1 MEINITEDAL
11 VERLKASTSAQEAI
25 GILWTL
31 KSICGSSD
39 ANYTLILVDRF
50 MFDHDDF
57 PEVEQIVQRFLNI
70 RNKTSP
76 NFYKIAKFDE
86 KTVLLANVNVN
97 APTSFYAKDEKAAL
111 EYAEKIFGYKFSKIG
126 F

>member
-1 MEINITEDAL
+1 MEVKITEDAL
-11 VERLKASTSAQEAI
+11 VESLKASTSAKEAI

-31 KSICGSSD
+31 KSICGSVD
-39 ANYTLILVDRF
+39 ANYALILVDRF
-50 MFDHDDF
+50 IFEYDDF
-57 PEVEQIVQRFLNI
+57 PEIEQIVQRFLNI
-70 RNKTSP
+70 RNKTCP

-86 KTVLLANVNVN
+86 KTVLLNNVNVN

-111 EYAEKIFGYKFSKIG
+111 AYAERIFGYKFTKIG

>member
-1 MEINITEDAL
+1 MEVKITEDAL

-39 ANYTLILVDRF
+39 ANYALILVDRF
-50 MFDHDDF
+50 MFEYDDF
-57 PEVEQIVQRFLNI
+57 PETEQIVQRFLNI

-76 NFYKIAKFDE
+76 NFYRIAEVNGKR
-86 KTVLLANVNVN
+86 VLLDNVNVN
-97 APTSFYAKDEKAAL
+97 SPTSFYAKDQKAAL
-111 EYAEKIFGYKFSKIG
+111 SYAERIFGYKFTKIG

>member
-11 VERLKASTSAQEAI
+11 VELLKASTNPREAI

-31 KSICGSSD
+31 KSVCGSSD
-39 ANYTLILVDRF
+39 ANYALILVDRF
-50 MFDHDDF
+50 MFEQDDF
-57 PEVEQIVQRFLNI
+57 PETEQIVQRFLNI

-76 NFYKIAKFDE
+76 NFYKIANLDE
-86 KTVLLANVNVN
+86 KTVLLDNVNVN
-97 APTSFYAKDEKAAL
+97 SPTSFYAKDEKAAL
-111 EYAEKIFGYKFSKIG
+111 EYAERIFGYKFTKIG